1 VRPATTLSLAF
12 PNQRP
17 RPELREPADRIARTG
32 EFLVSIELRIR
43 FPHRLEPPV
52 PREVEMV
59 VGVFKR
65 SGKGTFPQRPTQRL
79 VAGSTLPQ
87 RSVPGILD
95 RILQQAKFLRR
106 LTHMKLQQIK
116 IQRHFHLSLSIF
128 ADTFSTC
135 YGILSQMPMKTLA
148 DGISLAY
155 S

>member
-1 VRPATTLSLAF
+1 MRIW
-12 PNQRP
+12 
-17 RPELREPADRIARTG
+17 ELLIP
-32 EFLVSIELRIR
+32 IELRIR

-65 SGKGTFPQRPTQRL
+65 SGKGTFPQRPTQKL
-79 VAGSTLPQ
+79 VADVTLPP
-87 RSVPGILD
+87 RPVLGILD
-95 RILQQAKFLRR
+95 RILQQVKFLRR

-116 IQRHFHLSLSIF
+116 IQRHFHLPLSIF

-135 YGILSQMPMKTLA
+135 YDILSQMPMKTLA